1 MSATTTPEK
10 ESRRISRI
18 SMPLPVRV
26 EVKIDQSNSW
36 DEITRMQDVSN
47 FGTGLSLKRPVK
59 RGRLVYLTMPM
70 PRKLRNFDFA
80 EPQYKVWGIVRR
92 CLRNTNTKIDNYGVG
107 VAFIGKEPPQSF
119 FEDPSTLYD
128 ISHRA
133 QEGLW
138 HITTQPD
145 IPDESDLPKELRR
158 HSRFPIPISFKLET
172 LDDNENV
179 IAAEETVS
187 ENLSLSGASVFT
199 SLPAEVG
206 SFVRVTSEQFN
217 VSIISIV
224 RGKRLGD
231 DNIPRLHIEF
241 IDRLFPLEG
250 IV

>member
-1 MSATTTPEK
+1 MSTTIQTEK

-26 EVKIDQSNSW
+26 EVKLDKKSSW

-47 FGTGLSLKRPVK
+47 YGTGFLLKRPVK

-80 EPQYKVWGIVRR
+80 EPQYRVWGLVRR
-92 CLRNTNTKIDNYGVG
+92 CLRNDNTKIENYSVG

-119 FEDPSTLYD
+119 LDDPSKLYD
-128 ISHRA
+128 ISSRA
-133 QEGLW
+133 EEGLW
-138 HITTQPD
+138 KITSQPD

-158 HSRFPIPISFKLET
+158 HSRFPIPTGLRLET

-179 IAAEETVS
+179 IAAEDTVT

-199 SLPAEVG
+199 SLPAEIG
-206 SFVRVTSEQFN
+206 SFVRVTSEQYN

-224 RGKRLGD
+224 RGKRLGK

-241 IDRLFPLEG
+241 VDRFFPLEG
-250 IV
+250 ID